1 MRLRM
6 MLVPSTFAMTRSAVP
21 AWRALR
27 ALMMRPRYAQRLDKL
42 GRCGRRQRDDI
53 AEATDGCQ
61 VAHYAAVIPV
71 GRRGDNVGAAARDV
85 ADELVAL
92 ERAAVDDGGD
102 EVVAQDV
109 LGLLRGYRLLDLLG
123 CWFGAHDGVLSVCV
137 CSESTHYS
145 VNLQTARMVCMATE
159 LEQIRKRLD
168 TRADLDRRDRER
180 QHQLVKQRIAEGMT
194 WDEVQAEAG
203 ISRPTLSAI
212 LHGPRQKRGKTR
224 S

>member
-1 MRLRM
+1 
-6 MLVPSTFAMTRSAVP
+6 
-21 AWRALR
+21 
-27 ALMMRPRYAQRLDKL
+27 
-42 GRCGRRQRDDI
+42 
-53 AEATDGCQ
+53 
-61 VAHYAAVIPV
+61 
-71 GRRGDNVGAAARDV
+71 
-85 ADELVAL
+85 
-92 ERAAVDDGGD
+92 
-102 EVVAQDV
+102 
-109 LGLLRGYRLLDLLG
+109 
-123 CWFGAHDGVLSVCV
+123 
-137 CSESTHYS
+137 
-145 VNLQTARMVCMATE
+145 MVCMATE